1 MSDPL
6 HTCPGPDALRRR
18 LLAAAVCACVPAAFA
33 QTKGFVNYATRA
45 DVRFWAAGISESRG
59 IPFAWITNAL
69 SRARYSAVSERI
81 MSRPRLT
88 AGATPKN
95 WPAHRKNFVNSQRI
109 TLGLN
114 FMKANAASL
123 ASAFE
128 RWQVPPEIITAV
140 IGVETIYGKSTGNVK
155 TLDALATLSFD
166 YTRRAAF
173 FQNELA
179 SFLAICHKN
188 KTDPTTVRGSFAGAL
203 GICQFMPSN
212 IEKLGIDMDGDGKVD
227 LTASTADAVAS
238 AANYLKSVG
247 WDNRLPV
254 TWPCRVSEAAAREL
268 DTGEARLTTTL
279 QNALDAGVR
288 AVSSCHTRSFG
299 EPSHALQR
307 GPKSQSLPFGK
318 RQLCCASRLQPL
330 FFLRAERYRISRC
343 AHGGKNDGSLRKP
356 KPGKELNPA
365 GLSVSLTKDDYSS
378 TICFTSTP

>member
-1 MSDPL
+1 M
-6 HTCPGPDALRRR
+6 R
-18 LLAAAVCACVPAAFA
+18 VCAAAFA

-203 GICQFMPSN
+203 
-212 IEKLGIDMDGDGKVD
+212 
-227 LTASTADAVAS
+227 AS
-238 AANYLKSVG
+238 ASSCRATLKSSA
-247 WDNRLPV
+247 L
-254 TWPCRVSEAAAREL
+254 TWTATAR
-268 DTGEARLTTTL
+268 
-279 QNALDAGVR
+279 
-288 AVSSCHTRSFG
+288 
-299 EPSHALQR
+299 
-307 GPKSQSLPFGK
+307 
-318 RQLCCASRLQPL
+318 
-330 FFLRAERYRISRC
+330 
-343 AHGGKNDGSLRKP
+343 
-356 KPGKELNPA
+356 
-365 GLSVSLTKDDYSS
+365 S
-378 TICFTSTP
+378 T

>member
-140 IGVETIYGKSTGNVK
+140 IGV
-155 TLDALATLSFD
+155 
-166 YTRRAAF
+166 
-173 FQNELA
+173 
-179 SFLAICHKN
+179 
-188 KTDPTTVRGSFAGAL
+188 
-203 GICQFMPSN
+203 
-212 IEKLGIDMDGDGKVD
+212 
-227 LTASTADAVAS
+227 
-238 AANYLKSVG
+238 
-247 WDNRLPV
+247 
-254 TWPCRVSEAAAREL
+254 
-268 DTGEARLTTTL
+268 
-279 QNALDAGVR
+279 
-288 AVSSCHTRSFG
+288 
-299 EPSHALQR
+299 
-307 GPKSQSLPFGK
+307 
-318 RQLCCASRLQPL
+318 
-330 FFLRAERYRISRC
+330 
-343 AHGGKNDGSLRKP
+343 
-356 KPGKELNPA
+356 
-365 GLSVSLTKDDYSS
+365 
-378 TICFTSTP
+378 